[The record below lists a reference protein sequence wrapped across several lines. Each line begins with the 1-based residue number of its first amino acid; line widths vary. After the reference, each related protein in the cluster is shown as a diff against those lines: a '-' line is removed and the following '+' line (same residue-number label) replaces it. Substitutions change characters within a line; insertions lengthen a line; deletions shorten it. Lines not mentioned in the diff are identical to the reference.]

1 MTSLSACQQCRGF
14 VPPGSATCVHCGT
27 ALTVAEPRGGTGLT
41 ALMGL
46 ASAGMAAI
54 TLMAC
59 YGMPPCDEP
68 APDGGSD
75 PYHCYDY
82 DPLPHCASP
91 ATDGGLTDADG
102 GLAGS
107 DGGELPPCED
117 VFPSPADAGTGADAG
132 H

>member
-14 VPPGSATCVHCGT
+14 LPPGSTTCVHCGT
-27 ALTVAEPRGGTGLT
+27 ALTAAVPRGGSGLT
-41 ALMGL
+41 VLVGL

-75 PYHCYDY
+75 RYHCYDFEH
-82 DPLPHCASP
+82 PTHCASP
-91 ATDGGLTDADG
+91 ASDGGQTDADG
-102 GLAGS
+102 GTADT
-107 DGGELPPCED
+107 DGGQLPSCDD
-117 VFPSPADAGTGADAG
+117 VY
-132 H
+132 

>member
-14 VPPGSATCVHCGT
+14 VPPGSTTCVHCGT
-27 ALTVAEPRGGTGLT
+27 ALTEAAPRGGTGVT
-41 ALMGL
+41 ALVGL

-75 PYHCYDY
+75 RYHCYDY
-82 DPLPHCASP
+82 EPSSQCAWP

-102 GLAGS
+102 GTGP
-107 DGGELPPCED
+107 DGGALPPCDD
-117 VFPSPADAGTGADAG
+117 VLPLPGDAGTGADAG